1 MSIGVPE
8 FETKRLVLRH
18 WLEEDRDAW
27 VEMNSDPEV
36 MEFFP
41 ATLSRE
47 DALAMADRIQKN
59 LESSDRGLWA
69 VEVKGGERFIGFVGL
84 STQDLGLSFT
94 PCTEVG
100 WRLKRSA
107 WGHGYATEAAKT
119 ALRYGLE
126 ELDLEVIYSFTAAT
140 NLRSQAVME
149 RIGLH
154 SRPDLAFVHPRIT
167 ADSPL
172 SPHITFATR
181 PAAAHCRE

>member
-8 FETKRLVLRH
+8 LETKRLVLRH
-18 WLEEDRDAW
+18 WLDEDLESW
-27 VEMNSDPEV
+27 VALNQDPEV

-41 ATLSRE
+41 ASLSRE
-47 DALAMADRIQKN
+47 EALTLATNIQSN
-59 LESSDRGLWA
+59 LERSDRGLWA

-84 STQDLGLSFT
+84 SVQDLGLDFT

-107 WGHGYATEAAKT
+107 WGQGYATEAAKA
-119 ALRYGLE
+119 ALRYGLG

-149 RIGLH
+149 RIGMH
-154 SRPDLAFVHPRIT
+154 PRPELAFIHPRL
-167 ADSPL
+167 DPESPL
-172 SPHITFATR
+172 ASHITFATR
-181 PAAAHCRE
+181 PSASL